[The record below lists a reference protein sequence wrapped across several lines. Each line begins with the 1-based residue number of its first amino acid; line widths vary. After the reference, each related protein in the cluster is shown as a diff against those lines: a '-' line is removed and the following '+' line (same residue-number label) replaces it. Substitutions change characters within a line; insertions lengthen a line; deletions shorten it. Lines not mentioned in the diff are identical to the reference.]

1 VTYYY
6 KTLILIKHFLT
17 IKRKVLYAK
26 GNNYMAVQGVV
37 NAKEFAY
44 NEIKQQILKLKL
56 IPGTKISEKS
66 MSDQL
71 EVSRTPIREAFLKL
85 AQEELLKIIP
95 QSGTFVS
102 LINLDYAEE
111 ARFVRE
117 KLETAVTILG
127 CENASKE
134 SLFNLEMNI
143 KLQER
148 LASNEIGLEEKE
160 NFYDLDENF
169 HKEFFEM
176 TGKQR
181 TWQMMQ
187 NINGHLNRYRILRT
201 RATSSLNWDILI
213 EQHKSIYTSI
223 LEQDKRKTEKNI
235 AEHLQLMLSEETV
248 LINQYP
254 EYFESKKKIRLS

>member
-1 VTYYY
+1 
-6 KTLILIKHFLT
+6 
-17 IKRKVLYAK
+17 
-26 GNNYMAVQGVV
+26 MSVQGVV

-44 NEIKQQILKLKL
+44 NEIKRQILKLKL

-102 LINLDYAEE
+102 LINMDYAEE
-111 ARFVRE
+111 ARFIRE
-117 KLETAVTILG
+117 KLETAVTLLS

-134 SLFNLEMNI
+134 SLLNLEMNI
-143 KLQER
+143 KMQES
-148 LASNEIGLEEKE
+148 LASSKLNLEEKV
-160 NFYDLDENF
+160 NFFDLDENF
-169 HKEFFEM
+169 HQQFFKM

-181 TWQMMQ
+181 TWLMMQ
-187 NINGHLNRYRILRT
+187 NINGHLHRYRVLRLMT
-201 RATSSLNWDILI
+201 TTSFNWDILI
-213 EQHKSIYTSI
+213 DQHKSIFTAV
-223 LEQDKRKTEKNI
+223 LEQDKNKVEKSM
-235 AEHLQLMLSEETV
+235 AEHLRLMLSEESI

-254 EYFESKKKIRLS
+254 DYFESSKKHTFALN